1 MNIVISIHKPFCEQI
16 FTGVKPLEFRNNLPK
31 ALFPGDK
38 VFVYEPDGNLK
49 MYAGGY
55 SYYKEKA
62 ASEEARQSSIE
73 LLPKKENCNSKQ

>member
-38 VFVYEPDGNLK
+38 VFVYET
-49 MYAGGY
+49 YAVGG
-55 SYYKEKA
+55 S
-62 ASEEARQSSIE
+62 
-73 LLPKKENCNSKQ
+73 KKVVGEF

>member
-38 VFVYEPDGNLK
+38 VFVYQP
-49 MYAGGY
+49 A
-55 SYYKEKA
+55 
-62 ASEEARQSSIE
+62 
-73 LLPKKENCNSKQ
+73 P